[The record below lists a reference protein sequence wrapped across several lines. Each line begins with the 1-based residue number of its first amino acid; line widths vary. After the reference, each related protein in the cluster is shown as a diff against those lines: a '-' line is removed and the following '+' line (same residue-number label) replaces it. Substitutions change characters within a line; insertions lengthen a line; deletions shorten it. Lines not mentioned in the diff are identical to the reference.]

1 MKGRTMHGMSIPRRW
16 RAALALSLAALA
28 TQAQALQL
36 VGVQAGG
43 NDASVT
49 LNGSSLAL
57 DLTLR
62 NSAPVRV
69 ELALEAAD
77 VGQWLAF
84 NAVVGAAPGNV
95 LPGLQLSLQGA
106 SFGLVGSI
114 TPAFGQLASISGD
127 DLRQTLQFNPAE
139 TYAVDLGAPFG
150 QAGTQD
156 WLLAPTGLQAGDRL
170 ALTISAVP
178 EPTTTAMLGLGL
190 AALLVAARRRG

>member
-1 MKGRTMHGMSIPRRW
+1 MKGRTMHGTSIPRRW

-156 WLLAPTGLQAGDRL
+156 WLLSPTGLQAGDRL

>member
-1 MKGRTMHGMSIPRRW
+1 MHGMSIPRRW

-77 VGQWLAF
+77 VGQWLAL
-84 NAVVGAAPGNV
+84 NAVVGAAAATP
-95 LPGLQLSLQGA
+95 LAGLQLSLQGA
-106 SFGLVGSI
+106 SFGLVGSV
-114 TPAFGQLASISGD
+114 TPAFGQLASISGND
-127 DLRQTLQFNPAE
+127 VRQTLQFNPAE
-139 TYAVDLGAPFG
+139 PYAVTLGGAFG

-178 EPTTTAMLGLGL
+178 EPTTTAMLALGL
-190 AALLVAARRRG
+190 AALVVAARRKA

>member
-1 MKGRTMHGMSIPRRW
+1 MHGTSIPRRW

>member
-16 RAALALSLAALA
+16 RAALAVSLAALA

-36 VGVQAGG
+36 VGVQAAG

-84 NAVVGAAPGNV
+84 NAVVGAAAGNA

-127 DLRQTLQFNPAE
+127 DLRQTLQFSPAE
-139 TYAVDLGAPFG
+139 PYAVDLGAPFG

-178 EPTTTAMLGLGL
+178 EPATTAMLALGL
-190 AALLVAARRRG
+190 AALVVAARPRR

>member
-1 MKGRTMHGMSIPRRW
+1 MKGRTMHGTSIPRRW

>member
-1 MKGRTMHGMSIPRRW
+1 MKGRTMRGMSIPRRW
-16 RAALALSLAALA
+16 RAALALTLAALA

-36 VGVQAGG
+36 VGVQDGG

-62 NSAPVRV
+62 GSAPVRV

-84 NAVVGAAPGNV
+84 NAVVGAAAGAA

-106 SFGLVGSI
+106 NFGVVGSV
-114 TPAFGQLASISGD
+114 TPAFGQLVSISGD
-127 DLRQTLQFNPAE
+127 DSRQTLQFNPAE

-156 WLLAPTGLQAGDRL
+156 WLLAPTGLRAGDRL
-170 ALTISAVP
+170 AVTISAVP
-178 EPTTTAMLGLGL
+178 ELATTVLLGLGL
-190 AALLVAARRRG
+190 AALAVAVRRKV

>member
-1 MKGRTMHGMSIPRRW
+1 MKGRTMKGMHFSRRW
-16 RAALALSLAALA
+16 QALLALALAALG

-36 VGVQAGG
+36 VGVQDGG
-43 NDASVT
+43 NDATVT

-84 NAVVGAAPGNV
+84 NAVVGAGAGSA

-106 SFGLVGSI
+106 SFGLVGSV
-114 TPAFGQLASISGD
+114 TPAFGQLVSISGD
-127 DLRQTLQFNPAE
+127 DARQTLQFSPAE
-139 TYAVDLGAPFG
+139 PYAVDLGAPFG

-156 WLLAPTGLQAGDRL
+156 WLLAPAGLQAGDRL

-178 EPTTTAMLGLGL
+178 EPATTAMLALGL
-190 AALLVAARRRG
+190 TALIVAVRPRR

>member
-1 MKGRTMHGMSIPRRW
+1 MSIPRRW

-36 VGVQAGG
+36 VGVQAAG

-84 NAVVGAAPGNV
+84 NAVVGAAAGAA

-106 SFGLVGSI
+106 SFGLVGSV

>member
-16 RAALALSLAALA
+16 RAALALSVAALA

-62 NSAPVRV
+62 GSAPVRV

-84 NAVVGAAPGNV
+84 NAVVGAGAA

-106 SFGLVGSI
+106 SFGLVGSV

-127 DLRQTLQFNPAE
+127 DARQTLQFNPAE
-139 TYAVDLGAPFG
+139 PYAVTLGAAFG

-178 EPTTTAMLGLGL
+178 EPGTWAILGLGL
-190 AALLVAARRRG
+190 AALAVAVRRRV

>member
-1 MKGRTMHGMSIPRRW
+1 MKGRTMKGMHFSRRW
-16 RAALALSLAALA
+16 QALLALALAALG

-36 VGVQAGG
+36 VGVQDGG
-43 NDASVT
+43 NDATVT

-84 NAVVGAAPGNV
+84 NAVVGAGAGSA

-106 SFGLVGSI
+106 SFGLVGSV
-114 TPAFGQLASISGD
+114 TPAFGQLVSISGD
-127 DLRQTLQFNPAE
+127 DGRQTLQFNPAE
-139 TYAVDLGAPFG
+139 PYAVDLGAPFG

-156 WLLAPTGLQAGDRL
+156 WLLAPAGLQAGDRL

-178 EPTTTAMLGLGL
+178 EPATTAMLALGL
-190 AALLVAARRRG
+190 TALIVAVRPRR

>member
-1 MKGRTMHGMSIPRRW
+1 MKGRTMKGMNFARRSQ
-16 RAALALSLAALA
+16 AVLALALAALG

-36 VGVQAGG
+36 VGVQDGG

-62 NSAPVRV
+62 GSAPVRV

-84 NAVVGAAPGNV
+84 NAVVGAAAGAA

-106 SFGLVGSI
+106 NFGVVGSV
-114 TPAFGQLASISGD
+114 TPAFGQLVSISGD
-127 DLRQTLQFNPAE
+127 DARQTLQFNPAE
-139 TYAVDLGAPFG
+139 PYAVTLGAAFG

-178 EPTTTAMLGLGL
+178 EPTTTAMLALGL
-190 AALLVAARRRG
+190 AALVLAARRKV

>member
-1 MKGRTMHGMSIPRRW
+1 MKGRTMRGMSIPRRW
-16 RAALALSLAALA
+16 RAALALTLAALA

-36 VGVQAGG
+36 VGVQDGG

-62 NSAPVRV
+62 GSAPVRV

-84 NAVVGAAPGNV
+84 NAVVGAGAGAA

-106 SFGLVGSI
+106 SFGLVGSV
-114 TPAFGQLASISGD
+114 TPAFGQLVSISGND
-127 DLRQTLQFNPAE
+127 ARQTLQFNPAE
-139 TYAVDLGAPFG
+139 PYAVTLGAAFG

-178 EPTTTAMLGLGL
+178 EPGTWAILGLGL
-190 AALLVAARRRG
+190 AALAVAVRRRV

>member
-1 MKGRTMHGMSIPRRW
+1 MKGRTMHGTSIPRRW

-36 VGVQAGG
+36 VGVQAAG